1 MLTVKEY
8 GTKISRLKSTRKM
21 TRTMKM
27 VSATKLRRTQ
37 EIRQRALEYAEPL
50 GRMVQRASGGDP
62 PGHPLMDAR
71 LPVRRALVLVITS
84 DRGLCGAFNNNVNR
98 AVAHW
103 IETNKA
109 RCGDIQLS
117 FCGRR
122 GLVYFRRA
130 GNIFKTYEG
139 LMSRPTFQ
147 SIMEVSRE
155 LQHLFLS
162 GQHDEIYVAYNSFKS
177 VVSRTP
183 VIEKF
188 LPVGRDEFLGG
199 AGTVVAGE
207 PILDP
212 SRDRVWRALL
222 RQLVDLRL
230 YTAFLSSIQAEHSAR
245 MVSMESATTNAD
257 KMITNYTILRN
268 QARQAAITGELMEIV
283 AGAEA
288 MK

>member
-37 EIRQRALEYAEPL
+37 ETRQKALDYAGPL
-50 GRMVQRASGGDP
+50 GKMVLRASAGDP
-62 PGHPLMDAR
+62 PGHPLMEVKKPAR
-71 LPVRRALVLVITS
+71 TALILVVTS

-103 IETNKA
+103 VEENRANYESIK
-109 RCGDIQLS
+109 LS

-122 GLVYFRRA
+122 GLVYFRRT
-130 GNIFKTYEG
+130 GDVLKHYEG
-139 LMSRPTFQ
+139 VMLRP
-147 SIMEVSRE
+147 SLSGIMGVSEE
-155 LQHLFLS
+155 LQGQFLA
-162 GQHDEIYVAYNSFKS
+162 GKHDEVYVAYNSFKS

-188 LPVGRDEFLGG
+188 LPVDRQQFTAGAQGG
-199 AGTVVAGE
+199 AGE

-212 SRDRVWRALL
+212 GRAELWQVL
-222 RQLVDLRL
+222 VQQLVDLKL
-230 YTAFLSSIQAEHSAR
+230 YTVFLTSMMSEHSAR

-257 KMITNYTILRN
+257 KMITSYTILRN
-268 QARQAAITGELMEIV
+268 QARQTAITGELMEIV

>member
-1 MLTVKEY
+1 MLSLKEY
-8 GTKISRLKSTRKM
+8 GTKIGRLRSTRKM

-37 EIRQRALEYAEPL
+37 ETRQKAMDYAGPLRNMVLRAA
-50 GRMVQRASGGDP
+50 GGDP
-62 PGHPLMDAR
+62 PAHALMEAR
-71 LPVRRALVLVITS
+71 KPAKRALVVVVTS

-98 AVAHW
+98 AVVQW
-103 IETNKA
+103 TETHGKTYES
-109 RCGDIQLS
+109 IQLS

-122 GLVYFRRA
+122 GFVYFRK
-130 GNIFKTYEG
+130 GVKMLKFYEG
-139 LMSRPTFQ
+139 LMSRPSFPG
-147 SIMEVSRE
+147 IMEVSTE
-155 LQHLFLS
+155 LQNNFLS
-162 GQHDEIYVAYNSFKS
+162 GRHDEVFVAYNSFKS

-188 LPVGRDEFLGG
+188 LPLDRKEFEECPPVG
-199 AGTVVAGE
+199 AGSAILE
-207 PILDP
+207 PGSADLWQIL
-212 SRDRVWRALL
+212 V
-222 RQLVDLRL
+222 RQLADLKL
-230 YTAFLSSIQAEHSAR
+230 YSIFLTSMLSEHSAR

-257 KMITNYTILRN
+257 KMITRYTILRN

>member
-27 VSATKLRRTQ
+27 VSATKLRRAQ
-37 EIRQRALEYAEPL
+37 EIRQKALEYAEPL
-50 GRMVQRASGGDP
+50 GRMVVRASGGDP
-62 PGHPLMDAR
+62 PGHPLMEAR
-71 LPVRRALVLVITS
+71 QPVRKVLVLVVTS

-98 AVAHW
+98 AVAQW
-103 IETNKA
+103 IDKNKSIYE
-109 RCGDIQLS
+109 RIELS

-122 GLVYFRRA
+122 GLVYFRRL
-130 GNIFKTYEG
+130 GNVLKSYDGI
-139 LMSRPTFQ
+139 MARPSFST
-147 SIMEVSRE
+147 IMEVSSE
-155 LQHLFLS
+155 LQGLFTS
-162 GQHDEIYVAYNSFKS
+162 GQYDEIYVAYNAFKS

-188 LPVGRDEFLGG
+188 LPADVKDVA
-199 AGTVVAGE
+199 AGQAGSMGE

-212 SRDRVWRALL
+212 GPAELWRMLV
-222 RQLVDLRL
+222 RQMVDLKL
-230 YTAFLSSIQAEHSAR
+230 YTVLLTSMLSEHSAR
-245 MVSMESATTNAD
+245 MVSMDSATTNAD
-257 KMITNYTILRN
+257 KMITSYTILRN